1 MRIAIVNDLLIAVEA
16 LRRVVTSVPGYQI
29 CWIARD
35 GAEAV
40 RKCAADRPD
49 LILMDM
55 LMPVMDGVEATKIIS
70 AECPTFIL
78 VVSATLG
85 GNFAKV
91 FEAMGHGAVDAVK
104 TPELGKDGSVQGG
117 TPLLVKIAAIAQM
130 KDKTEQSALLKSAAL
145 RKDETQHTSS
155 SVSKVPLIVIGAST
169 GGPQALVEVL
179 TRIPKDLPAAIA
191 IVQHITVEFA
201 PGLASWLSEMCQRP
215 VRIAVNS
222 DQPRV
227 GEVLIAGS
235 NDHLAMI
242 SGGTFR
248 YTPEP
253 VETPYRPSVD
263 VLFGTVASHWRQP
276 GVAVLLTGM
285 GRDGAKGLLTLKQ
298 KGWHTIAQDE
308 QTSVVYGMPAAAAEK
323 GAALSILPLNA
334 IGDAVARHICK
345 VGTPST

>member
-16 LRRVVTSVPGYQI
+16 LRRVVSSVPGYEI

-40 RKCAADRPD
+40 RKCLADRPD

-55 LMPVMDGVEATKIIS
+55 LMPVMDGVEATKRIA
-70 AECPTFIL
+70 AECPTSIL

-104 TPELGKDGSVQGG
+104 TPELGKDGSVLGG

-130 KDKTEQSALLKSAAL
+130 KDKSEQSAQLKAIAL
-145 RKDETQHTSS
+145 RSDATLQVTPA
-155 SVSKVPLIVIGAST
+155 VSKVPLIAIGAST
-169 GGPQALVEVL
+169 GGPHAIVEVL
-179 TRIPKDLPAAIA
+179 TRIPKDLPAAIV

-201 PGLASWLSEMCQRP
+201 EGLASWLSAMCQRP
-215 VRIAVNS
+215 VRITVNG
-222 DQPRV
+222 DQPRA

-242 SGGTFR
+242 NGGSFR
-248 YTPEP
+248 YTPDP
-253 VETPYRPSVD
+253 IETPYRPSVD
-263 VLFGTVASHWRQP
+263 VLFGTVASHWKQP

-298 KGWHTIAQDE
+298 MGWHTIAQDE
-308 QTSVVYGMPAAAAEK
+308 KTSVVYGMPAAAAEK
-323 GAALSILPLNA
+323 GAASVILPLQE
-334 IGDAVARHICK
+334 IGESVTRNIRKLAVR
-345 VGTPST
+345 